1 VYFAP
6 DYLKIDRTSHISLSL
21 TLGDPMFRILF
32 LLFIVVPII
41 EIALLIQVSDVI
53 GGFATIA
60 LVIVTAIIGAKC
72 VKQQG
77 LGAYTNVQQQMAQGQ
92 LPGEHIFTGLC
103 VIIAGVLL
111 MTPGIMTDV
120 LGFLLLTPAVRRSLS
135 KALLAQASVKVQTGF
150 GGGFGAGFGQSGQQN
165 NPFEQQANRP
175 FEDAQSRQQER
186 NVDGSNTFEGEYK
199 RKD

>member
-1 VYFAP
+1 
-6 DYLKIDRTSHISLSL
+6 
-21 TLGDPMFRILF
+21 MFRILF

-135 KALLAQASVKVQTGF
+135 KALLAQASVKVQSGF
-150 GGGFGAGFGQSGQQN
+150 GGGFGAGFGQNTQQH
-165 NPFEQQANRP
+165 NPFEQQTSRP
-175 FEDAQSRQQER
+175 FEDAQPRQPER

>member
-1 VYFAP
+1 
-6 DYLKIDRTSHISLSL
+6 
-21 TLGDPMFRILF
+21 MFRILF

-60 LVIVTAIIGAKC
+60 LVIVTAVIGAKC

-77 LGAYTNVQQQMAQGQ
+77 LGAYSNVQQQMAQGQ

-120 LGFLLLTPAVRRSLS
+120 LGFLLLTPAVRNHLS
-135 KALLAQASVKVQTGF
+135 KALLAQASVKVQSGF
-150 GGGFGAGFGQSGQQN
+150 GGGFGAGFGQGGPQV
-165 NPFEQQANRP
+165 NPFEQAQRP
-175 FEDAQSRQQER
+175 NNTYEGTEAKRPES
-186 NVDGSNTFEGEYK
+186 NLDGSNTIEGEYQ

>member
-1 VYFAP
+1 
-6 DYLKIDRTSHISLSL
+6 
-21 TLGDPMFRILF
+21 MFRILF

-60 LVIVTAIIGAKC
+60 LVIITAIIGAKC

-103 VIIAGVLL
+103 VIIAGILL

-150 GGGFGAGFGQSGQQN
+150 AAGFGQSGQQSTQQN
-165 NPFEQQANRP
+165 NPFEQQASRP
-175 FEDAQSRQQER
+175 FEDAQPRQPER